1 MNLEKG
7 GRNDAKNSD
16 MAVGMYDNAHKLPK
30 QENRIIN
37 PGGNRK
43 MRNKKKYDRPLSD
56 EVDIRVNAD
65 TSYQIKR
72 IMEVVAN
79 EKGLEMI
86 SNSGIKKNNRRRKEE
101 EKFLRGHATFRD
113 LKFEKR
119 YCKGKA
125 AETKQVAS
133 GK

>member
-1 MNLEKG
+1 M
-7 GRNDAKNSD
+7 
-16 MAVGMYDNAHKLPK
+16 
-30 QENRIIN
+30 
-37 PGGNRK
+37 RK
-43 MRNKKKYDRPLSD
+43 KKKYSRPLSD
-56 EVDIRVNAD
+56 EVDVRVNAD

-72 IMEVVAN
+72 IMEIVAS

-119 YCKGKA
+119 FGKEKA
-125 AETKQVAS
+125 AEAKKVTS
-133 GK
+133 NR